1 MEPILNFSGGV
12 YFHVH
17 KQNREWEIESLRQSD
32 RAAAPPDGSQNNTG
46 RVCKKLSQNGLPI
59 HEKEIKE
66 IEAGQRAVTD
76 IELKSIA
83 VQLYIFAYTL
93 LIYSKDTFSKIA
105 PVPGNRFACC
115 ADCRHFLQHYIKNNG
130 VLTAVNCGHCIYAGA
145 RRKLP
150 LNADCPYFEAAE
162 VKQTEMLQVDP

>member
-1 MEPILNFSGGV
+1 MSTNKTEDGKLN
-12 YFHVH
+12 
-17 KQNREWEIESLRQSD
+17 LC
-32 RAAAPPDGSQNNTG
+32 GSQIALLRRRMVPKTTPAAFA
-46 RVCKKLSQNGLPI
+46 KKLSQNGLPI
-59 HEKEIKE
+59 HEKELKE

-76 IELKSIA
+76 IELKAIA
-83 VQLYIFAYTL
+83 DQFDIFADTL
-93 LIYSKDTFSKIA
+93 LIDSKDTFSRIA

-115 ADCRHFLQHYIKNNG
+115 ADCRYFLQHYIKDNG

-162 VKQTEMLQVDP
+162 VKQTEMLQVNP